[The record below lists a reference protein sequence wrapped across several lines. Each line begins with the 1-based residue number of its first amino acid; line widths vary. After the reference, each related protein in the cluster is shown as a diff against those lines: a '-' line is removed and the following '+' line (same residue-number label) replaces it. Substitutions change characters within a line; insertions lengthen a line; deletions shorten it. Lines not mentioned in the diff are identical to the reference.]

1 MSQMDLQ
8 RLVLTMQQDISAHN
22 SALQELN
29 ALKTTILNL
38 QKQNESLTQENE
50 RLRQQL
56 NSQQGSTTTQAQP
69 KSGIQQQPKPH
80 SSATQSTQQAPNATK
95 KTPNNSWTEVIK
107 RSKKV
112 RNPADVTDKHR
123 QAITRGFNLAPEGPK
138 GYTTVYFNRS
148 RRFTRT
154 EVRNNLHLIKADASR
169 IIDVTFPARNIIGVL
184 VHLQYKDNL
193 VSILTKNNINVVEGF
208 DPTDPKHLADP
219 KFKEMSLSKRE
230 DAAFDLQINR
240 CAKSL
245 VYLANRRSRLFASVA
260 NHFLENGWTTTEY
273 IDSVAPVNNIFGSS
287 GFKKS
292 SGSSDVDMSDSD
304 EEEY

>member
-1 MSQMDLQ
+1 MSVCVSNSTLNKVPQPLKRNPNQVFNSNPNPILQ
-8 RLVLTMQQDISAHN
+8 LHSPPNKHPMPPKRLPT
-22 SALQELN
+22 
-29 ALKTTILNL
+29 
-38 QKQNESLTQENE
+38 
-50 RLRQQL
+50 
-56 NSQQGSTTTQAQP
+56 
-69 KSGIQQQPKPH
+69 
-80 SSATQSTQQAPNATK
+80 
-95 KTPNNSWTEVIK
+95 NSWTEVIK

-245 VYLANRRSRLFASVA
+245 VYLANRRSRLLLLLLITFWKMVGPPLNTLILSPLSITSLALW
-260 NHFLENGWTTTEY
+260 FQEKLWL
-273 IDSVAPVNNIFGSS
+273 I
-287 GFKKS
+287 
-292 SGSSDVDMSDSD
+292 
-304 EEEY
+304 